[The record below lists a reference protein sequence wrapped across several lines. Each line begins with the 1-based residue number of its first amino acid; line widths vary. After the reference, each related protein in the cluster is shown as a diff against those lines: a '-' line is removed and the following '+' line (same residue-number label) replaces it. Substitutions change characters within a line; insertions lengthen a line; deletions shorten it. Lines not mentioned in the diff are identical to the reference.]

1 VFDFCYW
8 ILLLVSRTWEPVLTR
23 LLFPLLLML
32 LIFEKQSRTRTKK
45 MGKLLFSLYLN
56 PLNSSSIKTKLHL
69 TREMLPLEEGKQEPL
84 EEDSF
89 IAGLGTTEEEAL
101 IVVVPPSR
109 LGGISIM

>member
-1 VFDFCYW
+1 MGTSADKIAVSTSADVADFRKAVKNKDKKDGEAAV
-8 ILLLVSRTWEPVLTR
+8 LTLFESSQLLVYKNKIAFDTR
-23 LLFPLLLML
+23 NA
-32 LIFEKQSRTRTKK
+32 TV
-45 MGKLLFSLYLN
+45 
-56 PLNSSSIKTKLHL
+56 
-69 TREMLPLEEGKQEPL
+69 EEGKQEPL